1 MPARVFWGLPEE
13 HTLDRMT
20 VTLPALTYRR
30 TEELGLDFLLLYPS
44 FGLTVLAVPDDEV
57 RRAVARALNT
67 YYAEVYADYRDR
79 LEPVAVIPTFT
90 PEEAV
95 AELDHAVG
103 TLGLKAVV
111 MNGVIPRATRPDGS
125 PGAWVDTLGH
135 GSAYDYDPLWAR
147 CAELGVAPAFH
158 GVGYGWGS
166 RVSASNY
173 VYNHLGN
180 FGAAQEAACRSLLMG
195 GVTRRFPDLHFAFL
209 EGGVAW
215 AAQLYADVLGHYE
228 KRNADVVGMFDP
240 RRFDLEQCAQ
250 LLDGFATGRIADR
263 RDRYERNAAKAK
275 AAAPSDTLGFD
286 DFAES
291 QLTDPEQIVDIFTRQ
306 FHFGCEADD
315 PLNALA
321 FDGRVLPHG
330 ARLERDVRLR
340 HRPLGR
346 ARHARRPARGVGAGR
361 RRSARRGR
369 VPRLHLR
376 QRGADADRRQPRLLR
391 RDRDRRRGQRDDRI
405 AVLTGRVAIVTGGGR
420 GIGRQHCLE
429 LARHGARVLVNDPGV
444 GVRGEGD
451 AAPQPSARPTT
462 WWPRSSRRAA
472 PRSPTTRRS
481 RAGTRARRWW
491 RGPSTSS
498 GGSTCW

>member
-1 MPARVFWGLPEE
+1 VTFAFVPSDDVARIRARLDHPVIDADGHLLEFLPLVNDIVRELAGDAVADRYQQFMRRALAPDDAGFMPARVFWGLPEE

-20 VTLPALTYRR
+20 VTLPALTSRR
-30 TEELGLDFLLLYPS
+30 AEELGLDFLLLYPS
-44 FGLTVLAVPDDEV
+44 FGLTVLAVPDEEI
-57 RRAVARALNT
+57 RRAVTRALNT

-95 AELDHAVG
+95 EELDHAVG

-111 MNGVIPRATRPDGS
+111 MNGVIPRSTRPDGT

-147 CAELGVAPAFH
+147 CTELGVAPAFH

-166 RVSASNY
+166 RVSATNY

-195 GVTRRFPDLHFAFL
+195 GVTRRFPQLHFGFL

-215 AAQLYADVLGHYE
+215 AAQLYADVLAHYE

-240 RRFDLEQCAQ
+240 RRFDVDLCAQ
-250 LLDGFATGRIADR
+250 LLDEFASGRIAER

-291 QLTDPEQIVDIFTRQ
+291 LLTAPEQIVDVFSRQ

-315 PLNALA
+315 PLNAIA
-321 FDGRVLPHG
+321 FDRRLLPHG
-330 ARLERDVRLR
+330 ARLNAMFASDIGHWDV
-340 HRPLGR
+340 PDM
-346 ARHARRPARGVGAGR
+346 RGVLPEAWELVDDGLLDEDEFRDFTCGNAVRMLTAGNPDFF
-361 RRSARRGR
+361 AGTA
-369 VPRLHLR
+369 V
-376 QRGADADRRQPRLLR
+376 ADA
-391 RDRDRRRGQRDDRI
+391 
-405 AVLTGRVAIVTGGGR
+405 VTT
-420 GIGRQHCLE
+420 C
-429 LARHGARVLVNDPGV
+429 V
-444 GVRGEGD
+444 G
-451 AAPQPSARPTT
+451 
-462 WWPRSSRRAA
+462 
-472 PRSPTTRRS
+472 SP
-481 RAGTRARRWW
+481 
-491 RGPSTSS
+491 
-498 GGSTCW
+498 C